1 MVEHILKASLD
12 RGLLITIMYLKGS
25 EVTMRNIKVLEIKED
40 RILAYCYLR
49 KENRVFKK
57 ENILSA
63 AFLNA
68 NRSNKSRSYNFA

>member
-1 MVEHILKASLD
+1 MVEHILKASIE
-12 RGLLITIMYLKGS
+12 RNMIIAIMYLKSS

-63 AFLNA
+63 AFLNTNNA
-68 NRSNKSRSYNFA
+68 KTHSYNFA

>member
-1 MVEHILKASLD
+1 MVDHILKASIE
-12 RGLLITIMYLKGS
+12 RNMIIAIMYLKTS
-25 EVTMRNIKVLEIKED
+25 EVTMRNIRVLEIKQD

-63 AFLNA
+63 AFLNTKGHRPH
-68 NRSNKSRSYNFA
+68 NYNFA

>member
-1 MVEHILKASLD
+1 MVEHILIASIE
-12 RGLLITIMYLKGS
+12 RNMIITIMYLKSS

-40 RILAYCYLR
+40 RIMAYCYLR

-63 AFLNA
+63 AFLNT
-68 NRSNKSRSYNFA
+68 NSTKTYSYNFV